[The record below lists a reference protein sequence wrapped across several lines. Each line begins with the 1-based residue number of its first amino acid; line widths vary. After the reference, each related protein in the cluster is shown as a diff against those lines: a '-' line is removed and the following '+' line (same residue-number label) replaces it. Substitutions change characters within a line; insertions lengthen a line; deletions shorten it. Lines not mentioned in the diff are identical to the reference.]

1 MSNLQQGA
9 SVPHFVGATK
19 IMAPQ
24 HQLQQDVTVA
34 VTELTDFICSDKTQE
49 SVRKEVL
56 NKFNEIRTTVAKG
69 DAESLNGAIPAAGN
83 MYKLI
88 YDCDLEEMAT
98 LMISGC
104 PARKPTITRAF
115 NLAWLAKDK
124 TTKDAVETW
133 EESLS
138 TNPVKW
144 PKNNILPDPATID
157 YYPYATMVNFNAT
170 AVGCANEYC
179 KYDAQNEKAVIAC
192 VFDVPALAQGSPIY
206 ATGRACSDCTVYTP
220 STCDNGGFLCMRT
233 EPTTAEPTTE
243 APTTEAPTTEAP
255 TTEAPTTEAPTTEA
269 PTTEAATT
277 EAPTTE
283 APTTEAP
290 TTEAPTTEAPT
301 TEAPTTEAPTTEAPT
316 TEAPT
321 TAAPATAAP
330 TTAAPTTA
338 AQPTAAPTTAA
349 PATAAPT
356 TMGTGGTTGC
366 SPDQSD
372 QLRQKVVDMIN
383 QRRDNL
389 ARGNVAKNNGA
400 LLPTAANMLKIN
412 YSCALEGEALTY
424 AKTCPGS
431 GSSQEGKSENFY
443 NGSASDMVQAAD
455 KATRNWWKQVRLV
468 DGIGVKKVLFRQKHM
483 NSPIRFF
490 TLMAWATVNEIGCG
504 VAQCGSVY
512 NVVCRYNPPGNIVGS
527 PVYEIG
533 PPTFQCP
540 PGTQPD
546 ARYTGLCA

>member
-1 MSNLQQGA
+1 MDASMFTGA
-9 SVPHFVGATK
+9 ADNMKDRRRYSKRIIKVLPICTST
-19 IMAPQ
+19 
-24 HQLQQDVTVA
+24 LY
-34 VTELTDFICSDKTQE
+34 ESDFICSDKTQE
-49 SVRKEVL
+49 NARKEVL

-115 NLAWLAKDK
+115 NLDWLAKDK

-133 EESLS
+133 EKSLS

-144 PKNNILPDPATID
+144 PKNNILPDPATIA

-179 KYDAQNEKAVIAC
+179 KYDAQNEKA
-192 VFDVPALAQGSPIY
+192 
-206 ATGRACSDCTVYTP
+206 
-220 STCDNGGFLCMRT
+220 
-233 EPTTAEPTTE
+233 
-243 APTTEAPTTEAP
+243 
-255 TTEAPTTEAPTTEA
+255 
-269 PTTEAATT
+269 
-277 EAPTTE
+277 
-283 APTTEAP
+283 
-290 TTEAPTTEAPT
+290 
-301 TEAPTTEAPTTEAPT
+301 
-316 TEAPT
+316 
-321 TAAPATAAP
+321 
-330 TTAAPTTA
+330 
-338 AQPTAAPTTAA
+338 
-349 PATAAPT
+349 
-356 TMGTGGTTGC
+356 
-366 SPDQSD
+366 
-372 QLRQKVVDMIN
+372 
-383 QRRDNL
+383 
-389 ARGNVAKNNGA
+389 
-400 LLPTAANMLKIN
+400 N

-455 KATRNWWKQVRLV
+455 K
-468 DGIGVKKVLFRQKHM
+468 
-483 NSPIRFF
+483 
-490 TLMAWATVNEIGCG
+490 MAWATVNEIGCG